1 MFVFSLVSIS
11 LMSLSLL
18 VVMLAVSLAS
28 IFIIS
33 SSMGLLVLGLDSCT
47 FIFDILLTIC
57 SLFCVLSSDGA
68 FLGDGGSLMESA
80 LFFAIGFS
88 PVDLCLFLESALFDS
103 VESLGLPV
111 MNLDRGGCSPGFNC
125 LIFLGLPDL
134 DMFPYSIPKDGMF
147 GKAGVCLLLKLLHLI
162 TCMPDNFNLNLTYL
176 VYVTQVYQV

>member
-1 MFVFSLVSIS
+1 M
-11 LMSLSLL
+11 
-18 VVMLAVSLAS
+18 
-28 IFIIS
+28 
-33 SSMGLLVLGLDSCT
+33 
-47 FIFDILLTIC
+47 
-57 SLFCVLSSDGA
+57 LSSDGT

-88 PVDLCLFLESALFDS
+88 PVDLRLFLESTLFDS

-147 GKAGVCLLLKLLHLI
+147 GKARVCLLLKLVHLI
-162 TCMPDNFNLNLTYL
+162 TCTPDNFNLNLTYL
-176 VYVTQVYQV
+176 VM